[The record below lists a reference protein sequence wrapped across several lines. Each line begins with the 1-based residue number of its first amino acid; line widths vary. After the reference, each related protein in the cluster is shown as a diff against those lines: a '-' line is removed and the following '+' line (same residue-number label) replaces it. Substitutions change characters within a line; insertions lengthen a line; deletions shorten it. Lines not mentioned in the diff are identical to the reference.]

1 MQVESKSNELANVR
15 RQLKV
20 LTFFCLAQFAMLVL
34 VYLFLGH
41 GAVQAK
47 GANEILRAQGLII
60 EDTAGRARV
69 ILGAPFPGVK
79 DRMRQDVRTEAIVF
93 LDEQGHDR
101 LTLGEQTPVQQNGK
115 VDARTSRISPGFGVT
130 IHDDKGNE
138 RGGLGWLSV
147 GRATMTLDRPDG
159 DALSAIVDDTNNF
172 AGMLFIYPRKTGAA
186 SGIQMGTQGT
196 RSYLQLRDMND
207 TPRTVFSVKD
217 NVPNFEK
224 FAADGRGE
232 K

>member
-1 MQVESKSNELANVR
+1 MQVESKSNEIANVQ
-15 RQLKV
+15 RQVKV
-20 LTFFCLAQFAMLVL
+20 LKFFCVAQFMLLVL
-34 VYLFLGH
+34 VYLFLGR
-41 GAVQAK
+41 GVVQAH
-47 GANEILRAQGLII
+47 GANEILRARGLVI
-60 EDTAGRARV
+60 EDSAGRARV
-69 ILGAPFPGVK
+69 ILGAPFPDVK
-79 DRMRQDVRTEAIVF
+79 ERLRQDVRTEAMVF

-101 LTLGEQTPVQQNGK
+101 LTLGEQTPVQQNGN
-115 VDARTSRISPGFGVT
+115 VDPRTNRISPGFGVT

-138 RGGLGWLSV
+138 RGGLGWLSI

-159 DALSAIVDDTNNF
+159 DALSAIVDDRNNF

-196 RSYLQLRDMND
+196 KSYLQLRDMND

-217 NVPNFEK
+217 NVPAFEK
-224 FAADGRGE
+224 FSADGKVE